1 MSDKEQAIIK
11 LREAVEAKIGNKPET
26 NRDFENLSNTICDE
40 LHDRISPTT
49 LKRIWGYLSEA
60 VTPRHYTLNQLS
72 RFVGYTD
79 WDAFCATLKEHEVTK
94 PSEPASPE
102 TTETTASSV
111 TKKNNIGKI
120 LLALVAFLAIAALF
134 FFSQRSSSDASSSD
148 NPHILQKGQTF
159 KTYDDFLPL
168 FGITAQYNRHYQYVP
183 GAEHI
188 AVWSPQYH
196 NPYYHNDG
204 NPDSLMPTITE
215 YWTPVIDSTEIT
227 EEILEKIHQYQKE
240 AYYRLIEFNDV
251 RIVFMKDLFD
261 STYVFLGV
269 YRPSLYL
276 SDTTKVVWQR
286 ADDHCDLD
294 NIPALTIYRSY

>member
-1 MSDKEQAIIK
+1 MNCELSS
-11 LREAVEAKIGNKPET
+11 LREAIEAKMGKKLET
-26 NRDFENLSNTICDE
+26 NKDFDSLSNSIHDE
-40 LHDRISPTT
+40 LHDRISSTT
-49 LKRIWGYLSEA
+49 LKRIWGYVSEP
-60 VTPRHYTLNQLS
+60 VNPRHYTLSQLA
-72 RFVGYTD
+72 RFVGYAD
-79 WDAFCATLKEHEVTK
+79 WDAFCASQGESENTT
-94 PSEPASPE
+94 PSTSPE
-102 TTETTASSV
+102 TEETIDSSV
-111 TKKNNIGKI
+111 TKRSLGNKSLLI
-120 LLALVAFLAIAALF
+120 LAALIAVIAIALLLF
-134 FFSQRSSSDASSSD
+134 LSRSSSN
-148 NPHILQKGQTF
+148 NPRILNAGQHF
-159 KTYDDFLPL
+159 ATYDDFLPL

-183 GAEHI
+183 GVEHI

-215 YWTPVIDSTEIT
+215 YWTPVTDSTEMT
-227 EEILEKIHQYQKE
+227 EEIIEKMHQYQKE
-240 AYYRLIEFNDV
+240 AYHRLIEFNDV
-251 RIVFMKDLFD
+251 RIVFMRDLFD